1 MLHIFIHGARI
12 QYQMLPDLS
21 SVTEPSKD
29 LMQWLVLGA
38 TYFLLI
44 LFVIGVVDLL
54 IGLYE
59 LLETGEFTDP
69 VEVIGLLDTVL
80 LLLIIVEVHRTLV
93 AYVREEPVIRIV
105 VGAGIV
111 AVAREIIS
119 FRVESFDTGQS
130 TLAAAG
136 ALAIL
141 LVALIVTYML
151 VCRVDPSGSGFG

>member
-1 MLHIFIHGARI
+1 
-12 QYQMLPDLS
+12 MLPDLS